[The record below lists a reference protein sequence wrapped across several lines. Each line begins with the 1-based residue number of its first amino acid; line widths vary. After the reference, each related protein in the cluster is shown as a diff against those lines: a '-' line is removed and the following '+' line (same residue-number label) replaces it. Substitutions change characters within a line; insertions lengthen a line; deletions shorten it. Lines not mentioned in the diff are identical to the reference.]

1 MGFYDLPQA
10 GQITIWVLVAIYAVF
25 WLSLVVTFAT
35 VGVQRLRERH
45 PKLHQDG
52 CVWILVLFGAF
63 LVSFLVPPLMLVCG
77 TCVLICKGLC
87 LDESQTCCGADWR
100 EPHPPRKPTRKTQAD
115 PERGDDDT
123 DAGAVGGSATVR
135 PDSGAA
141 GTPRL
146 YSI

>member
-10 GQITIWVLVAIYAVF
+10 AQITIWVLVAIYAVF
-25 WLSLVVTFAT
+25 WLSLVATFAT

-63 LVSFLVPPLMLVCG
+63 LISFLVPPLMLVCG

-100 EPHPPRKPTRKTQAD
+100 EPHPRKPTRKTQAD